1 MRILGISGSL
11 RRGSHNLTL
20 LRAAATQLPPNAVFE
35 EYRELAAIPAYNED
49 LDTASAPA
57 AVRSLRQAIATADAV
72 IIATPEYNSSVP
84 GALKNALDW
93 ASRPWPNNSLRGKP
107 VSVIGASAAVFGA
120 VLAQAE
126 LRKILTTIGAHV
138 VDDELPVGQA
148 DQAFDRR
155 GQLADPELRDRL
167 AEASRRCSTRRAPQ
181 SRHRP
186 VDQPERTREM
196 ANPTRAVATK
206 RRLANRS
213 ATPNSSRSALLTPV
227 GAVVGGL
234 LSGAVGTAA
243 MDTFLFV
250 RYRLG
255 GGKNSPE
262 EWEFSED
269 LSGWEDA
276 PAPAQVGKRLV
287 EGLFQVEL
295 PPTRAQLV
303 NNVMHWAY
311 GTLQGALYGIVA
323 GSLPKQRVSY
333 GLPFGALVF
342 AGDYVILPA
351 AKLYKPIWEYDAKTL
366 AKDLTGHL
374 VYGLAT
380 ATAMRLLS
388 ANAEQ

>member
-1 MRILGISGSL
+1 
-11 RRGSHNLTL
+11 
-20 LRAAATQLPPNAVFE
+20 
-35 EYRELAAIPAYNED
+35 
-49 LDTASAPA
+49 
-57 AVRSLRQAIATADAV
+57 
-72 IIATPEYNSSVP
+72 
-84 GALKNALDW
+84 
-93 ASRPWPNNSLRGKP
+93 
-107 VSVIGASAAVFGA
+107 
-120 VLAQAE
+120 
-126 LRKILTTIGAHV
+126 
-138 VDDELPVGQA
+138 
-148 DQAFDRR
+148 
-155 GQLADPELRDRL
+155 
-167 AEASRRCSTRRAPQ
+167 
-181 SRHRP
+181 
-186 VDQPERTREM
+186 M

-213 ATPNSSRSALLTPV
+213 ATPATPNSSRSALLTPV

-262 EWEFSED
+262 EWGFSED

-323 GSLPKQRVSY
+323 ESLPKQRVSY
-333 GLPFGALVF
+333 GLPFGVLVF